1 MATGSQSGRFRSFLD
16 GLVEPQAS
24 GPSRE
29 QLSRIPVATAVE
41 APIEPLVQQPEA
53 TAPAVA
59 IPWREQVE
67 NYVALTKPGIL
78 TLLLATT
85 LAAMM
90 VAAEG
95 LPPFG
100 LVVATMLGGLLS
112 AAGANVLNCYID
124 RDIDKVMSR
133 TRHRG
138 TASGAISP
146 RNALIFGLTLT
157 VLSVLIL
164 GFGAN
169 WFAAG
174 LAALGSFYYVVV
186 YSYYLKRRSE
196 QNIVIGG
203 TAGAIPP
210 LVGWAAV
217 TGSLAIA
224 PVLMF
229 AIIYYWTPPHF
240 WALSLLKQGEYDRA
254 GVPMLPLVA
263 GEEETRKQVMLYSVL
278 LASVA
283 ILITPFGLGEVY
295 LVAALIL
302 NAIFVAL
309 AYALYRTGSKKAAR
323 QTFFYSIWYLALL
336 FAAMVL
342 DRMILGG

>member
-1 MATGSQSGRFRSFLD
+1 MAAQTGRFRSFLD
-16 GLVEPQAS
+16 GLVEPQSADETL
-24 GPSRE
+24 RTR
-29 QLSRIPVATAVE
+29 LSRIPAVPDAAAGETAQP
-41 APIEPLVQQPEA
+41 AARIPLRRQ
-53 TAPAVA
+53 
-59 IPWREQVE
+59 ID
-67 NYVALTKPGIL
+67 NYIALTKPGIL
-78 TLLLATT
+78 TLLLATE

-95 LPPFG
+95 LPSFRI
-100 LVVATMLGGLLS
+100 VMAAMLGGLFS
-112 AAGANVLNCYID
+112 AGGANALNCYID
-124 RDIDKVMSR
+124 RDIDKQMAR
-133 TRHRG
+133 TQHRA
-138 TASGAISP
+138 TASGEISP
-146 RNALIFGLTLT
+146 RNALIYGLTLT
-157 VLSVLIL
+157 VLAVLIL
-164 GFGAN
+164 GVGAN
-169 WFAAG
+169 WVAAG

-240 WALSLLKQGEYDRA
+240 WALALLKQGEYDRA

-263 GEEETRKQVMLYSVL
+263 GEAETRKQVLLYTVL

-283 ILITPFGLGEVY
+283 LLITPFGLGEIY

-302 NAIFVAL
+302 NGIFLGL
-309 AYALYRTGSKKAAR
+309 AVALYRKGSKKLAR

-342 DRMILGG
+342 DRMVLGG

>member
-1 MATGSQSGRFRSFLD
+1 MASQTGRFRSLLD
-16 GLVEPQAS
+16 GLVEPQPAD
-24 GPSRE
+24 PSLRTK
-29 QLSRIPVATAVE
+29 LSRVPASPESTTT
-41 APIEPLVQQPEA
+41 EA
-53 TAPAVA
+53 TEPAVKVPLRHQ
-59 IPWREQVE
+59 IE
-67 NYVALTKPGIL
+67 NYIALTKPGIL

-90 VAAEG
+90 VAAAG
-95 LPPFG
+95 LPSFRI
-100 LVVATMLGGLLS
+100 VMATMLGGLL
-112 AAGANVLNCYID
+112 AAGGANALNCYID

-133 TRHRG
+133 TRHRA
-138 TASGAISP
+138 TASGEITP
-146 RNALIFGLTLT
+146 QNALIFGLTLT

-164 GFGAN
+164 GFGTN
-169 WFAAG
+169 WFAAA
-174 LAALGSFYYVVV
+174 LSALGSFYYVVV

-217 TGSLAIA
+217 TGSLSVA

-240 WALSLLKQGEYDRA
+240 WALALLKQGEYDRA

-263 GEEETRKQVMLYSVL
+263 GEEETRKQVLLYTGLLVSVSL
-278 LASVA
+278 
-283 ILITPFGLGEVY
+283 LITPFGLGEIY
-295 LVAALIL
+295 LVSALVL
-302 NAIFVAL
+302 NAIFAGL
-309 AYALYRTGSKKAAR
+309 AYALYRKGTKKIAR

-342 DRMILGG
+342 DRMVLGG

>member
-1 MATGSQSGRFRSFLD
+1 MAAQTNRFRSFLD
-16 GLVEPQAS
+16 GLVEPPPVDGS
-24 GPSRE
+24 SRAR
-29 QLSRIPVATAVE
+29 LSRVPPATHAESATPTVKIPFR
-41 APIEPLVQQPEA
+41 Q
-53 TAPAVA
+53 
-59 IPWREQVE
+59 QVE
-67 NYVALTKPGIL
+67 NYIALTKPGIL

-85 LAAMM
+85 LAAMI

-95 LPPFG
+95 LPSFG
-100 LVVATMLGGLLS
+100 IVIATMLGGLF
-112 AAGANVLNCYID
+112 AAGGANTLNCYID

-133 TRHRG
+133 TRHRA
-138 TASGAISP
+138 TASGEISP

-157 VLSVLIL
+157 VLSILII
-164 GFGAN
+164 GVGAN

-174 LAALGSFYYVVV
+174 LSALGSVYYVVV
-186 YSYYLKRRSE
+186 YSYFLKRRTE

-217 TGSLAIA
+217 TGSLSVA

-240 WALSLLKQGEYDRA
+240 WALALLKQGEYDRA
-254 GVPMLPLVA
+254 GVPMLPLVV
-263 GEEETRKQVMLYSVL
+263 GEEETRKQVMLYTVV
-278 LASVA
+278 LASVSL
-283 ILITPFGLGEVY
+283 LIVPFGLGEIY

-302 NAIFVAL
+302 NGIFLGL
-309 AYALYRTGSKKAAR
+309 AYALYRTGTKKIAR

-342 DRMILGG
+342 DRIILGA

>member
-1 MATGSQSGRFRSFLD
+1 MATQTGRFRSFLD
-16 GLVEPQAS
+16 GLVEPQPTDGS
-24 GPSRE
+24 TRTR
-29 QLSRIPVATAVE
+29 LSRVPAAPGPVPAETAASTDRIPARRQ
-41 APIEPLVQQPEA
+41 ID
-53 TAPAVA
+53 
-59 IPWREQVE
+59 
-67 NYVALTKPGIL
+67 NYIALTKPGIL
-78 TLLLATT
+78 TLLLATE

-95 LPPFG
+95 LPSFRI
-100 LVVATMLGGLLS
+100 VIAAMLGGLLS
-112 AAGANVLNCYID
+112 ASGANVLNCYID

-133 TRHRG
+133 TQHRA
-138 TASGAISP
+138 TASGEIAP
-146 RNALIFGLTLT
+146 RSALIFGLTLT
-157 VLSVLIL
+157 VLAVLIL
-164 GFGAN
+164 GVGAN

-174 LAALGSFYYVVV
+174 LAAIGSFYYVVV

-217 TGSLAIA
+217 TGSLSVA

-240 WALSLLKQGEYDRA
+240 WSLALLKQGEYDRA
-254 GVPMLPLVA
+254 GVPMLPLVV
-263 GEEETRKQVMLYSVL
+263 GEDETRKQVVLYTVL
-278 LASVA
+278 LASVSL
-283 ILITPFGLGEVY
+283 LIVPFGLGEIY

-302 NAIFVAL
+302 NAVFLGLAL
-309 AYALYRTGSKKAAR
+309 ALYRKGSKKIAR

-342 DRMILGG
+342 DRMVLGG